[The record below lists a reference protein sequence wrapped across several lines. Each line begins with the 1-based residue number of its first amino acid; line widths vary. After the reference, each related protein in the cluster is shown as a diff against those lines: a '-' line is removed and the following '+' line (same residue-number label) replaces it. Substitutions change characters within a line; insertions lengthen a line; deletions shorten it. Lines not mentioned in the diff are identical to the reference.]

1 MKAQINDT
9 NRAAKTA
16 AATRQA
22 NLSPDGK
29 WRSFPKVPN
38 LLQYVSTG
46 AFYGRV
52 KVDGK
57 LYREKLKTDVF
68 STAKLRLADFVK
80 DKTRKQ
86 N

>member
-9 NRAAKTA
+9 NRAGKTA
-16 AATRQA
+16 AANRQA

-29 WRSFPKVPN
+29 WHSLPKVPN
-38 LLQYVSTG
+38 LPQYVSTE

-57 LYREKLKTDVF
+57 LYRE
-68 STAKLRLADFVK
+68 
-80 DKTRKQ
+80 